1 MTLIAWNASH
11 ETGYSPMDAE
21 HMRLAGLLN
30 ELHDD
35 LLQGSS
41 LTLIET
47 EFQRIA
53 RDTASHFRHEER
65 LMEKS
70 SFPDSPNHLLA
81 HQQLEAQI
89 ADLLR
94 QIDAGEPVFTLD
106 LVEFLR
112 NWLLNHITTMDK
124 KLGEYLTTSLAADS
138 PR

>member
-11 ETGYSPMDAE
+11 ETGYAPMDTE

-35 LLQGSS
+35 LLHGSS

-53 RDTASHFRHEER
+53 RHTASHFRHEER
-65 LMEKS
+65 LMEES
-70 SFPDSPNHLLA
+70 GFPDSPNHLLA

-89 ADLLR
+89 ADLSR
-94 QIDAGEPVFTLD
+94 QIDEGEPVFTLE
-106 LVEFLR
+106 LAEFLR
-112 NWLLNHITTMDK
+112 NWLLNHIMTMDK
-124 KLGEYLTTSLAADS
+124 KLGEHLTGLAAGS
-138 PR
+138 SR